1 MKALLRVSM
10 VAALAAW
17 TSPAFAG
24 PVTIQPGA
32 YSGRYFINGVGG
44 PYFGNQTIDL
54 SAGTYFIDLGA
65 EIAGSG
71 FTVDIDA
78 SGTASNVTPA
88 AAAGASG
95 NTITL
100 KTTSITIVAGGYT
113 GRYFLST
120 SGTDV
125 EFHGDQAIV
134 LVPGLSYALDNG
146 TEAASAE
153 SSSDFVFSLDAA
165 GMVST
170 SSAAA
175 TGSGNTLTL

>member
-1 MKALLRVSM
+1 MKALLLVSM

-78 SGTASNVTPA
+78 SGT
-88 AAAGASG
+88 SG
-95 NTITL
+95 RVWQHNHLEDHVDHDRRRRLHRPI
-100 KTTSITIVAGGYT
+100 
-113 GRYFLST
+113 LS
-120 SGTDV
+120 V
-125 EFHGDQAIV
+125 
-134 LVPGLSYALDNG
+134 
-146 TEAASAE
+146 
-153 SSSDFVFSLDAA
+153 DFRHRCR
-165 GMVST
+165 VSR
-170 SSAAA
+170 
-175 TGSGNTLTL
+175 